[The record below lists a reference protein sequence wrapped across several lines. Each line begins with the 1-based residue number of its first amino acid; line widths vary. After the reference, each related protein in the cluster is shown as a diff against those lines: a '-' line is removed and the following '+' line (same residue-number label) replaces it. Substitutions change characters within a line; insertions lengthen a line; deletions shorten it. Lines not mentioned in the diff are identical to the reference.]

1 MAKAFCPKYGRSI
14 DACHDFGDAI
24 CYNRTHTSCL
34 LEFIKLGAD
43 VNDKD
48 EDDKTPLEIAV
59 GNMNIGAIHVLI
71 DHGADIE
78 AKNDKGETV
87 LHLAVTIPNYY
98 GVKSLIELGADVNAT
113 NNSLETPLH
122 KLMERLYSFGGLIES
137 LQHLL
142 KAGADVFAKTKADNT
157 PLDYAEMYGLDKC
170 VDIIKEH
177 RSRQYFMCLLMGHL
191 QSDCKLSRIPKEI
204 LIRIAKFSV

>member
-1 MAKAFCPKYGRSI
+1 MIHINNKNHLILWFSFFFNIQGN
-14 DACHDFGDAI
+14 HD
-24 CYNRTHTSCL
+24 H
-34 LEFIKLGAD
+34 E
-43 VNDKD
+43 
-48 EDDKTPLEIAV
+48 PIAV
-59 GNMNIGAIHVLI
+59 
-71 DHGADIE
+71 
-78 AKNDKGETV
+78 
-87 LHLAVTIPNYY
+87 PQ
-98 GVKSLIELGADVNAT
+98 DV
-113 NNSLETPLH
+113 P
-122 KLMERLYSFGGLIES
+122 